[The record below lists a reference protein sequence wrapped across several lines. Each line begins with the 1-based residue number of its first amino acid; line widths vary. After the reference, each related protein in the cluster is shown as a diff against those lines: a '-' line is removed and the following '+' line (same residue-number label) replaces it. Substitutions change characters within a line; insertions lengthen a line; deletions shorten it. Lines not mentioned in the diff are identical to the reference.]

1 MNAIEITGLYKQF
14 TGKRMTKVDALK
26 GLDLTIEAGEVFGFL
41 GPNGAGKSTTIKL
54 VMGLLRP
61 TSGTAQIMGMDASLA
76 ESRRSVG
83 YLPENPAFYDY
94 LSAEEYIAF
103 VGSQFRMDSTLLKN
117 RSEEVL
123 QRLDLWEARK
133 RPMRGYSKGMV
144 QRVGL
149 AQALVHDPDV
159 YILDEPMSGLDP
171 IGRAMVKDII
181 LDLKKRGKCVF
192 FSTHITDDVE
202 KVCDRVGVIVKGSLV
217 ALDRVENILRSGV
230 EGYIVHLQIPETG
243 SLSFAGVTALRSTNS
258 VSEYY
263 VPCVSFNA
271 FMGEVNS
278 TGSSVILVETKRR
291 DLEDF
296 FLTLVKNDLGA

>member
-1 MNAIEITGLYKQF
+1 MNAIEISGLCKQF
-14 TGKRMTKVDALK
+14 KGKKMTRVDALK
-26 GLDLTIEAGEVFGFL
+26 NLDLQIATGEVFGFL

-54 VMGLLRP
+54 VMGLLQP
-61 TSGTAQIMGMDASLA
+61 TSGAARIMGVDSSLA
-76 ESRRSVG
+76 ESRHQVG
-83 YLPENPAFYDY
+83 FLPENPAFYDY
-94 LSAEEYIAF
+94 LSAEEYIDF
-103 VGSQFRMDSTLLKN
+103 VGSQFRMESALLKR

-123 QRLDLWEARK
+123 KRLDLWEARK

-149 AQALVHDPDV
+149 AQALVHDPEV

-171 IGRAMVKDII
+171 IGRALVKDII

-217 ALDRVENILRSGV
+217 AVDRVENILKSGI
-230 EGYIVHLQIPETG
+230 EGYVIHLQMSEAD
-243 SLSFAGVTALRSTNS
+243 SLSFAGIEALRRKES
-258 VSEYY
+258 VSEFY
-263 VPCVSFNA
+263 VPCNSFNG
-271 FMGEVNS
+271 FMGEVNR
-278 TGSSVILVETKRR
+278 TGTEVVLVETKRR

-296 FLTLVKNDLGA
+296 FLSLVRAGQDS